1 MTTPSTTQLVTD
13 DMYNQCNYSTNIVFV
28 DYLKSLTV
36 GGRLCILSNDKN
48 GPRIRYDYQDV
59 MNFALNLYVVV
70 IVDKG
75 FVIVMSKSDVE
86 KFSGLNLWLTHDEE
100 QITKSFRLNLYT
112 NGESTLSPNI
122 IITDLPTESIIHS
135 RIVSNDIDY
144 NNDNNE
150 TEQNTDN
157 RTINITLENIL
168 TMRNY

>member
-1 MTTPSTTQLVTD
+1 
-13 DMYNQCNYSTNIVFV
+13 
-28 DYLKSLTV
+28 
-36 GGRLCILSNDKN
+36 
-48 GPRIRYDYQDV
+48 
-59 MNFALNLYVVV
+59 MNLALNLYVVV

-100 QITKSFRLNLYT
+100 QITKSFRLNLYI
-112 NGESTLSPNI
+112 NGKSTLSPNI

-168 TMRNY
+168 ITRN